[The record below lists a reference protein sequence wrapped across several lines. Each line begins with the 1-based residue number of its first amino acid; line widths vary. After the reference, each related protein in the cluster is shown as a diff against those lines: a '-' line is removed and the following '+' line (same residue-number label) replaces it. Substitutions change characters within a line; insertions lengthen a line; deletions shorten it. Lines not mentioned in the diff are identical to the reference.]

1 MSESKKTALVISG
14 GGAKGAFAVG
24 VLKFLFSE
32 YGDSG
37 WFAITGGTS
46 TGALI
51 SPMAA
56 LMSTS
61 NSTREEACE
70 TLVRVY
76 TTVKTSDILKK
87 RNIFQWICHQEC
99 LNTNDP
105 LNNLIHREFR
115 QEWFDW
121 LKEDEAPH
129 CYVTYVNYK
138 NGMSKD
144 VSPKENNISREEF
157 IQAIL
162 ASAGIPIIVK
172 STKIGGNAC
181 YDGGVRDLL
190 PFKRAIDLGAETII
204 PIFLDPEKYPES
216 DDPFKKFK
224 EILLRTFSIMLDETG
239 RNDHNIASKVNI
251 AIRAK
256 QALYD
261 RFAGNQEVVDKIRG
275 VLENDPSFAP
285 LFGKRVINIIEGIKP
300 DNPLTEDSTEFDPVK
315 MREWMSQGETKASEI
330 ITENPFT

>member
-1 MSESKKTALVISG
+1 MPEPKKTALVISG

-37 WFAITGGTS
+37 WFAITGGSS

-56 LMSTS
+56 LMGGPESI
-61 NSTREEACE
+61 REEACE
-70 TLVRVY
+70 TLVRIYSSVR
-76 TTVKTSDILKK
+76 TSDILKK
-87 RNIFQWICHQEC
+87 RNIFQLIFLQEC

-129 CYVTYVNYK
+129 CYVTYVNYQS
-138 NGMSKD
+138 GMSKD
-144 VSPKENNISREEF
+144 VSPRENDMTREEF
-157 IQAIL
+157 IHAIL
-162 ASAGIPIIVK
+162 ASASIPVIVK
-172 STKIGGNAC
+172 STKIEGDAC

-204 PIFLDPEKYPES
+204 PVFLDPEEYPES
-216 DDPFKKFK
+216 DDSFKKFK
-224 EILLRTFSIMLDETG
+224 KILLRTFSIMLDETG
-239 RNDHNIASKVNI
+239 RNDHKIASKINI

-256 QALYD
+256 HALYD
-261 RFAGNQEVVDKIRG
+261 QFAGNQEVVDQIRD
-275 VLENDPSFAP
+275 VLENDPRFTP
-285 LFGKRVINIIEGIKP
+285 LFGKRVIDIIEGVRP
-300 DNPLTEDSTEFDPVK
+300 DGVLTEDSTKFDPEEMK
-315 MREWMSQGETKASEI
+315 EWMRQGEAKAREI